1 MKKFEKY
8 KNWLITFVFIVAI
21 LAVYK
26 TFDNFGRV
34 KELLRT
40 ISSSLT
46 PFIVGFSV
54 AYILNIPCRTI
65 DNACKKSKIRF
76 INKGSKVI
84 SITSVYLLLILIIYI
99 CIRAVAPAVYKNIV
113 ELYYNIPGYVTELM
127 NAIQNFQIE
136 HNITL
141 FSFDIEG
148 IMATVENMLGKFN
161 LAELSK
167 YAQGVVDVTA
177 NVIKIFVGIIVS
189 VYMLIEKDTIK
200 ESTKR
205 VMRVFLKEEKSKK
218 VISSANAVN
227 NIFSKYLYSLILV
240 AFIMMI
246 MTTSALSLLK
256 VKYAVFLG
264 IMIGLFNLIPYFG
277 AIIAVVITIVTT
289 LLTGGVVQAFW
300 VAVVLLIIQ
309 QIDGNFI
316 GPKVMGD
323 MLDASPLLIIFAVTL
338 GGGLFGILGMIISV
352 PFFIA
357 LKMALKQ
364 YVIAKETRLENK
376 SKEEKNSEE

>member
-1 MKKFEKY
+1 MKKLEKY
-8 KNWLITFVFIVAI
+8 KNWMLTFVFIVAI

-26 TFDNFGRV
+26 TFDNFSRV
-34 KELLRT
+34 KEFLRT
-40 ISSSLT
+40 VSSSLT

-54 AYILNIPCRTI
+54 AYILNIPCRAI

-76 INKGSKVI
+76 VNKGSKVI
-84 SITSVYLLLILIIYI
+84 SITSVYLLLILIIYV

-113 ELYYNIPGYVTELM
+113 ELYYNVPGYITELVS
-127 NAIQNFQIE
+127 AIQNFQVE
-136 HNITL
+136 HNMTL
-141 FSFDIEG
+141 FNFDIEG
-148 IMATVENMLGKFN
+148 IMATVEGLLGKFN
-161 LAELSK
+161 LTELSK

-205 VMRVFLKEEKSKK
+205 VMRVFLKEEKSNR
-218 VISSANAVN
+218 VISSANAIN

-289 LLTGGVVQAFW
+289 LLTGGVAQAFW

-357 LKMALKQ
+357 FKMALKQ
-364 YVIAKETRLENK
+364 YVIAKEAKLENK

>member
-1 MKKFEKY
+1 MKKYEKY
-8 KNWLITFVFIVAI
+8 KNWLLTFVFIVAI

-26 TFDNFGRV
+26 TFDNFSRV
-34 KELLRT
+34 KEFLKT
-40 ISSSLT
+40 VSSSLM
-46 PFIVGFSV
+46 PFIVGFSI
-54 AYILNIPCRTI
+54 AYILNIPCRAI
-65 DNACKKSKIRF
+65 DNACKKSKLRV

-84 SITSVYLLLILIIYI
+84 SITSVYLLLILIVYV
-99 CIRAVAPAVYKNIV
+99 CIRAVAPAVYKNIA
-113 ELYYNIPGYVTELM
+113 ELYYNIPGYIKELV
-127 NAIQNFQIE
+127 NAIQNFQVE
-136 HNITL
+136 HNMTL
-141 FSFDIEG
+141 FNFDIEG
-148 IMATVENMLGKFN
+148 IMATVESLLGKFN

-189 VYMLIEKDTIK
+189 VYMLIEKETIK
-200 ESTKR
+200 ASTKR
-205 VMRVFLKEEKSKK
+205 VMRVFLKEEKSQK
-218 VISSANAVN
+218 VISSVNAVN
-227 NIFSKYLYSLILV
+227 NIFAKYLYSLILV
-240 AFIMMI
+240 AFIMMV

-264 IMIGLFNLIPYFG
+264 IMMGLFNLIPYFG
-277 AIIAVVITIVTT
+277 AIIGVIITIVTP
-289 LLTGGVVQAFW
+289 LLTGGTMQAFW

-323 MLDASPLLIIFAVTL
+323 VLDTSPLLIIFAVTL

-357 LKMALKQ
+357 LKMALNQ
-364 YVIAKETRLENK
+364 YVAAKEKRLENK

>member
-8 KNWLITFVFIVAI
+8 KNWLITFAFIVAI

-26 TFDNFGRV
+26 AFDNFDRV
-34 KELLRT
+34 KALLRT
-40 ISSSLT
+40 VSSSLT
-46 PFIVGFSV
+46 PFIVGFCV
-54 AYILNIPCRTI
+54 AYILNIPCRKI

-76 INKGSKVI
+76 INRGSKVI
-84 SITSVYLLLILIIYI
+84 SITSVYLLMIFIIYI

-127 NAIQNFQIE
+127 NAIHNFQVE

-141 FSFDIEG
+141 FSFDMEG
-148 IMATVENMLGKFN
+148 IMATVEKMLGKFN
-161 LAELSK
+161 LTELSK

-200 ESTKR
+200 ESAKR
-205 VMRVFLKEEKSKK
+205 VMRVFLKEEKSEK

-289 LLTGGVVQAFW
+289 LLTGGVAQAFW

-357 LKMALKQ
+357 FKMALKQ
-364 YVIAKETRLENK
+364 YVIAKEAKLENK